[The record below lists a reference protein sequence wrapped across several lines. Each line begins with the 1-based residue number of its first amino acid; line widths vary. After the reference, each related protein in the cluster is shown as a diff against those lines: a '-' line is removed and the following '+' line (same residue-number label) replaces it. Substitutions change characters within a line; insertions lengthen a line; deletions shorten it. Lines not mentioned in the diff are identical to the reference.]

1 MPFFG
6 SEVQVL
12 ESSILCFQLV
22 SKIIDIYDKMWILRD
37 DNCKIGCKNY
47 ISFLL
52 FSNLCYFKSPYKQR

>member
-37 DNCKIGCKNY
+37 DKKKKLY
-47 ISFLL
+47 ISSTIL
-52 FSNLCYFKSPYKQR
+52 